1 MAQRASFAVL
11 DRETTPLSHTFV
23 PRSPADSSVVLFA
36 ETATVPI
43 GERTFTISTRKTGTK
58 YRTRIKLESPV
69 LVTEVINGVS
79 RPSVPRIAYADLTF
93 TFEDTSTAQE
103 RANVVGMF
111 ANSLAAAQTMINA
124 TLVNLEAIW

>member
-23 PRSPADSSVVLFA
+23 PRTTQDSSVVLFA

-43 GERTFTISTRKTGTK
+43 GERVFTISTRKTGTK

-79 RPSVPRIAYADLTF
+79 RPSVPRISYADLTF

-103 RANVVGMF
+103 RRNTVGMF
-111 ANSLAAAQTMINA
+111 ANALAASQVMINA
-124 TLVNLEAIW
+124 TLVDLESIW